1 MHWLENMNKAQE
13 LYIEE
18 IEKANKTLRE
28 QMQSRESVL
37 NSPFVQEVIKESLKM
52 ENRSAYYNGAGSGA
66 TEKRPP
72 FVAPN
77 GQGNYQQ

>member
-28 QMQSRESVL
+28 QMKSRESVL

-52 ENRSAYYNGAGSGA
+52 ENRSG
-66 TEKRPP
+66 K
-72 FVAPN
+72 
-77 GQGNYQQ
+77 